1 VADSVLESKGESRRA
16 APREAVPRRKPDPAF
31 GARAGRVQ
39 QLMEANG
46 GARQTAARD
55 RALNAAAH
63 AGPPVHARNGN
74 RTGLPERLK
83 TRVEERSGHSLDD
96 VRVRRNSSEPAA
108 IGAHAFARG
117 AEVHLAPGQE
127 RHLPHEL
134 WHVVQQK
141 QGRVKPT
148 GRANG
153 VPVNDDPNLER
164 EADLLSRAAVAPKA
178 RVARQASAGT
188 AVAQR
193 VKRRD
198 PNLERLQSMLRKSK
212 DPVLKKILAEAIA
225 TYSDKNV
232 AVGYTKGGVSQT
244 EVVRKQGART
254 GKYRVAVDE
263 QEAPKGPHQESF
275 LLHELTH
282 VAVDRKYPI
291 HAENP
296 TLTSYNAQSQASVQA
311 EAALRAAIVLQIEA
325 QIERDRSLLSSK
337 PAIYAHLSDRI
348 TRAAI
353 VSQEFDTVIT
363 EMFYYISRRGSDA
376 QKASG
381 TFRQLRDAADAAF
394 KTRNNRKPMSDFYPY
409 LWKKVQLKSL
419 ASSAHEAV
427 TDHPIWALAGAG
439 LAAVGLALGTGLIG

>member
-1 VADSVLESKGESRRA
+1 
-16 APREAVPRRKPDPAF
+16 
-31 GARAGRVQ
+31 
-39 QLMEANG
+39 M
-46 GARQTAARD
+46 
-55 RALNAAAH
+55 
-63 AGPPVHARNGN
+63 
-74 RTGLPERLK
+74 
-83 TRVEERSGHSLDD
+83 
-96 VRVRRNSSEPAA
+96 
-108 IGAHAFARG
+108 GAHAFARG

-141 QGRVKPT
+141 QGRVRAT

-153 VPVNDDPNLER
+153 VPLNDDSNLER
-164 EADLLSRAAVAPKA
+164 EADLFSRRAVAPAKE
-178 RVARQASAGT
+178 RVAKPASAAM

-193 VKRRD
+193 VKD
-198 PNLERLQSMLRKSK
+198 PNLERLQNMLKKSK

-225 TYSDKNV
+225 TYADKAV
-232 AVGYTKGGVSQT
+232 SVGYTSGGVSQT
-244 EVVRKQGART
+244 EVVRKLGART

-263 QEAPKGPHQESF
+263 KEAPTRPHQESF

-296 TLTSYNAQSQASVQA
+296 ALTSYNAQSQASVQA
-311 EAALRAAIVLQIEA
+311 EGALRAAIVLQIEA
-325 QIERDRSLLSSK
+325 QIERDKAVLSGK
-337 PAIYAHLSDRI
+337 PSIYAHLSDRI
-348 TRAAI
+348 TRAGI

-363 EMFYYISRRGSDA
+363 ELFYYISRRGSDA

-394 KTRNNRKPMSDFYPY
+394 KTRNDKKPMSDFYPY
-409 LWKKVQLKSL
+409 LWKKVQVKSL
-419 ASSAHEAV
+419 VSSAHEAV